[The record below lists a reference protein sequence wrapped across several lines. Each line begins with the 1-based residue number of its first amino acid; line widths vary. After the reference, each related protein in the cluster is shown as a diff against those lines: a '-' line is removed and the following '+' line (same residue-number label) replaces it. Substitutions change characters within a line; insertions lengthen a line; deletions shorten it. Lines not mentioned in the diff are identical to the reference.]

1 MITRNSIQP
10 LKIFYANNIVQKS
23 IAYIFINTKMN
34 GLIYK
39 DAIKKGTQAAK
50 IFSEV
55 LAFTETSIY
64 TDVKRNE
71 IIKKLED
78 LKGRSKRF
86 TDECNR
92 KKEIF
97 KQTQG

>member
-1 MITRNSIQP
+1 MITKNSIQP

-34 GLIYK
+34 GLLYK
-39 DAIKKGTQAAK
+39 DAITKGTQAAK

-55 LAFTETSIY
+55 LEFSETCIY
-64 TDVKRNE
+64 TDIKRNK
-71 IIKKLED
+71 IIKKLDD
-78 LKGRSKRF
+78 LKARSKRF
-86 TDECNR
+86 TEECNH

-97 KQTQG
+97 KQT